1 MSTSPSPST
10 EGLPSSKEEP
20 MLRNALYVKFA
31 ILVVALTVLSIV
43 AGTSPWGPN

>member
-1 MSTSPSPST
+1 
-10 EGLPSSKEEP
+10 
-20 MLRNALYVKFA
+20 MLRNALYIKFA

>member
-1 MSTSPSPST
+1 
-10 EGLPSSKEEP
+10 

>member
-1 MSTSPSPST
+1 
-10 EGLPSSKEEP
+10 

-31 ILVVALTVLSIV
+31 LVLVALAVLSVV